1 MALFTKSNFKISGI
15 SACVPKNVEYNKDY
29 KWVSEKERNDLIK
42 RVGVEEKRVASKG
55 ITTADLCQVAAE
67 KLIEGLG
74 WKKEE
79 IQLLVLVSQSRDY
92 ILPASACILQD
103 KLGLPKSA
111 IAFDVSMGCS
121 GYTYGL
127 SIVSNYVAHCGIQ
140 KALLLVGDVSSM
152 TSYRD
157 KTTYP
162 LFGQAGTA
170 TAIEYSEAFDES
182 YFNLQTD
189 GSGHKAIMIPAGGMR
204 NYPTKKMFE
213 FKSFGKGIIRNDLH
227 VALDGYAVFDFSLRE
242 VAPNVRAILA
252 YAGKK
257 IEDIDFFIF
266 HQANLLINETIRKKL
281 KLDIEKVPSSLKKY
295 GNTSSATIPLTIV
308 SELSEKVSTRK
319 LKMLFCGFGVG
330 LSWGSVILELNKI
343 YCPPVIEFE

>member
-1 MALFTKSNFKISGI
+1 MALFTTSNFKISGI
-15 SACVPKNVEYNKDY
+15 SACVPKTIEYNKDY

-55 ITTADLCQVAAE
+55 TTTADLCLVSAQR
-67 KLIEGLG
+67 LIEGLG
-74 WKKEE
+74 WKREE
-79 IQLLVLVSQSRDY
+79 IQLLVFVSQSRDY

-103 KLGLPKSA
+103 RLGLPKST

-127 SIVSNYVAHCGIQ
+127 SIISNYVAHCGVK

-170 TAIEYSEAFDES
+170 TAIEYSEESDKS
-182 YFNLQTD
+182 YFSLQTD

-242 VAPNVRAILA
+242 VVPHIRTLLDFANKR
-252 YAGKK
+252 
-257 IEDIDFFIF
+257 IEDIHFFVF

-281 KLDIEKVPSSLKKY
+281 KLEIEKVPSSLKKF

-308 SELSEKVSTRK
+308 SELGETVSSRK
-319 LKMLFCGFGVG
+319 LNMLFCGFGVG
-330 LSWGSVILELNKI
+330 LSWGSVILQLDNI
-343 YCPPVIEFE
+343 YCPPIIEFE

>member
-1 MALFTKSNFKISGI
+1 
-15 SACVPKNVEYNKDY
+15 
-29 KWVSEKERNDLIK
+29 
-42 RVGVEEKRVASKG
+42 
-55 ITTADLCQVAAE
+55 
-67 KLIEGLG
+67 LIEGLG
-74 WKKEE
+74 WNKED
-79 IQLLVLVSQSRDY
+79 IQLLVFVSQSRDY

-103 KLGLPKSA
+103 RLGLSKSA

-127 SIVSNYVAHCGIQ
+127 SIISNYVAHCGIK

-170 TAIEYSEAFDES
+170 TAIEYCKEIGKSF
-182 YFNLQTD
+182 FNLQTD

-242 VAPNVRAILA
+242 VAPNVKELLE
-252 YAGKK
+252 YAEKSK
-257 IEDIDFFIF
+257 EDIDYFVF
-266 HQANLLINETIRKKL
+266 HQANQLINDTIRKKL
-281 KLDIEKVPSSLKKY
+281 KLEVDKVPSSLKKY

-308 SELSEKVSTRK
+308 SELSEIVSKKK

-330 LSWGSVILELNKI
+330 LSWGSVILDLDKI
-343 YCPPVIEFE
+343 VCPSIIEFD